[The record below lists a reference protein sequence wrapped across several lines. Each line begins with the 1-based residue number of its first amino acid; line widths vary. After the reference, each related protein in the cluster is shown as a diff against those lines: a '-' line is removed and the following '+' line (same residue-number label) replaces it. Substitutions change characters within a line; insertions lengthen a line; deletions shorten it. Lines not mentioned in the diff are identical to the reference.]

1 MENLYE
7 EKHKKHQDLH
17 IYILKNV
24 AYLKGKRP
32 MGGLLAF
39 VKAKHYRY
47 IQLEEWIFR
56 EKAAPE
62 VVKSN

>member
-7 EKHKKHQDLH
+7 KNTKN
-17 IYILKNV
+17 IRTCIFILKNV

-56 EKAAPE
+56 EKAVPE